1 MQLLLTDIA
10 NLLGCSNVEDQC
22 LVTGMVIDSRQVKA
36 GDLFVALKGE
46 HQDGHAYL
54 ASAREA
60 GAVAALVSEL
70 QDDDLPQLLVEDVSH
85 AFGLIAAFWRKQ
97 YKGKVLAVTGSNGKT
112 TVKEMLA
119 SILSEAGNVI
129 ATQGNL
135 NNELGVPLTLSRVS
149 QDDDYAVIEM
159 GTNHPGEIE
168 YLANIV
174 RPDVAII
181 TNVGAAHLEGF
192 ISVDGVAKEK
202 SSIYG
207 GLNPNGTGIINAD
220 MAYAREWIERCQPNN
235 TKTFGLDHD
244 SDVSAHNLM
253 MDASRSTFMLEMND
267 AMHFITL
274 PLPGRHNV
282 ANALAAIA
290 ASQAIGISAEAIVKG
305 LAKMKAV
312 PHRLQMRN
320 AVNGAK
326 LIDDSYNANPNS
338 YAQALKV
345 LATHDCE
352 HWLVLGDFGEL
363 GTDGDEIHAQLGRDA
378 KQSGVQ
384 RLFTIGKASELA
396 TNAFGDGAQHYTN
409 MDELEQSLTETLHS
423 NVTCLIKGSHFMRLD
438 KLADKLAKI
447 GEA

>member
-10 NLLGCSNVEDQC
+10 NLLGCSNVAEQR
-22 LVTGMVIDSRQVKA
+22 VVSGMVIDSRQVKA

-60 GAVAALVSEL
+60 GAVAALVSEF
-70 QDDDLPQLLVEDVSH
+70 QDDHLPQLLVEDVSQ
-85 AFGLIAAFWRKQ
+85 AFGVIAAFWRQQ
-97 YKGKVLAVTGSNGKT
+97 YQGKVIAVTGSNGKT

-149 QDDDYAVIEM
+149 LDNDFAVIEM

-168 YLANIV
+168 YLVNIV

-202 SSIYG
+202 SSIYA
-207 GLNPNGTGIINAD
+207 GLNSNGTGIINAD
-220 MAYAREWIERCQPNN
+220 MPYAREWIERCQPNN
-235 TKTFGLDHD
+235 TKTFGLDNN
-244 SDVSAHNLM
+244 SDVSAHNLT

-312 PHRLQMRN
+312 PHRLQMRR

-345 LATHDCE
+345 LASYDSE

-363 GTDGDEIHAQLGRDA
+363 GVDGDEIHAQLGRDA
-378 KQSGVQ
+378 KQSDVQ
-384 RLFTIGKASELA
+384 RLFTIGKASEMA
-396 TNAFGDGAQHYTN
+396 KDAYGDGAQHFIN
-409 MDELEQSLTETLHS
+409 IDDLEQALRETLHS

-438 KLADKLAKI
+438 KLADKLANI

>member
-54 ASAREA
+54 TSAREA

-70 QDDDLPQLLVEDVSH
+70 QDDELPQLLVEDVSH

-97 YKGKVLAVTGSNGKT
+97 YQGKVLAVTGSNGKT

-135 NNELGVPLTLSRVS
+135 NNELGVPLTISRVS

-202 SSIYG
+202 SSIYA
-207 GLNPNGTGIINAD
+207 GLNPKGTGIINAD
-220 MAYAREWIERCQPNN
+220 MAYARAWIERCQPNN

-244 SDVSAHNLM
+244 SDVSAHNLI

-290 ASQAIGISAEAIVKG
+290 ATQAIGISAEAIVKG

-312 PHRLQMRN
+312 PHRLQMRH
-320 AVNGAK
+320 AVKGAK

-345 LATHDCE
+345 LVTHDSE

-396 TNAFGDGAQHYTN
+396 TNAFGDGAQHYTS

-438 KLADKLAKI
+438 KLADKLANI